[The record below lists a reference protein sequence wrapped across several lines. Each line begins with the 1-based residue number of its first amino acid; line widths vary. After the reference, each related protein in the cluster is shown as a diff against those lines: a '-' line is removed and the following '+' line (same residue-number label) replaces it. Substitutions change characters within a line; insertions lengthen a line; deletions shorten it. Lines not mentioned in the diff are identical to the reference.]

1 MKTLK
6 KASVL
11 MLCFALTVMLFGF
24 SVSAEELI
32 SGDYTY
38 VILEDG
44 TAKITAYNGADVDV
58 TVPDKIEELDVTVIG
73 AGAFDQKGDIES
85 LVIPGSVKELE
96 TGAVNFCTKLES
108 ITINE
113 GALSE
118 IPGSAIKNCAA
129 LTTVNLPSNV
139 TSIGTFAGCTA
150 LENIAIAS
158 DNESLKNVDGVICSA
173 DMKTLIKF
181 PQGKKATEYYIP
193 TSVTK
198 IANNAFYEV
207 QSPVK
212 VYIPLS
218 VKEIEGLPFAYSRV
232 TLHYEGTSLPAGWQE
247 AVDGFSLTLNAYKLG
262 KTEKITSAP
271 AENAIKLNWTPVYGA
286 TCYNV
291 YVRKGSSWKKLAEV
305 KGTTYTATGA
315 TYGSSY
321 TFAVKAGKTS
331 GGKTTWS
338 SVYTTYT
345 AVAKIPAPA
354 KVTSTQ
360 STSAI
365 KLSWSAVKG
374 VDGYRVFY
382 KTASGWK
389 PLSIVLTTSVTYN
402 NLKAGASYTFAV
414 KAGKKISGKVVW
426 SDVYTT
432 HMTATN
438 PAKPSKVTAS
448 QGTDWIKL
456 DWSACNGATGYTIY
470 YQKNGGWA
478 VGQSAIPGTTHTFN
492 NLKSG
497 AKYTFAVRPYIK
509 IDNRVIWGAY
519 TTYTASVKPAN
530 PEVTVTSP
538 SIGKINVKWNAVPG
552 ATEYRLYYKKNTGG
566 YLYYK
571 TYSSAGTVSFD
582 NLTGGDTFTFVVRA
596 GIKTT
601 AGVVLSGYTEKSV
614 TLQYRTP
621 RYLNAFKNGVFRIK
635 YTQDGETT
643 TFSFERDNALLEF
656 KDEEGSDVAF
666 LYHRWGFLFD
676 PDLNYKW
683 MYINHTYKIQAP
695 LKPETA
701 KDFFT
706 AEELMAELQ
715 AITVPEK
722 YNTTKANFG
731 GKSCQV
737 EYYTKD
743 GITYYYYYNGATLV
757 GIMMK
762 NVKTGEKLT
771 FTVHSMTT
779 NLAYDTFTEPS
790 YADYAPI

>member
-24 SVSAEELI
+24 SASAEELI

-96 TGAVNFCTKLES
+96 TDAVNFCTKLES

-118 IPGSAIKNCAA
+118 IPGSAIKNCTA

-139 TSIGTFAGCTA
+139 TSIGTFACCTA

-218 VKEIEGLPFAYSRV
+218 VKEIEGLPFAFSRV

-247 AVDGFSLTLNAYKLG
+247 AVDGFSFTLNAYKLG

-402 NLKAGASYTFAV
+402 NLKPGASYTFAV

-519 TTYTASVKPAN
+519 TTYTASVKPAE
-530 PEVTVTSP
+530 PSVTVTS
-538 SIGKINVKWNAVPG
+538 SEAGQISVKWNAVAG
-552 ATEYRLYYKKNTGG
+552 ANEYRLYYKKNNGN
-566 YLYYK
+566 YVFYK
-571 TYSSAGTVSFD
+571 TYTSPQSLTFK
-582 NLTGGDTFTFVVRA
+582 NLTCGVTYTFVVRA
-596 GIKTT
+596 GIKTSG
-601 AGVVLSGYTEKSV
+601 GVVLSSYTPKAVAVSYK
-614 TLQYRTP
+614 TTK
-621 RYLNAFKNGVFRIK
+621 YLNMFKSGVFGMVFTVDGF
-635 YTQDGETT
+635 TQAICFNGNKLL
-643 TFSFERDNALLEF
+643 FEYVDAKGRVINLLY
-656 KDEEGSDVAF
+656 DELSKG
-666 LYHRWGFLFD
+666 WI
-676 PDLNYKW
+676 
-683 MYINHTYKIQAP
+683 YINHTGKAQGPLSAEIAESFPTPAEMSSLLSEITIPESFKKTTYK
-695 LKPETA
+695 ENGYTY
-701 KDFFT
+701 D
-706 AEELMAELQ
+706 
-715 AITVPEK
+715 
-722 YNTTKANFG
+722 
-731 GKSCQV
+731 V
-737 EYYTKD
+737 EYYYD
-743 GITYYYYYNGATLV
+743 EGNRINFYYYGANLVAIEEIDEAGEGIFLSVHGITD
-757 GIMMK
+757 
-762 NVKTGEKLT
+762 KLSDDI
-771 FTVHSMTT
+771 FR
-779 NLAYDTFTEPS
+779 NPGYDEFDEVTWL
-790 YADYAPI
+790 